1 MTRKSLRIAAISAA
15 VLLVNGL
22 LLLAGPVVLVK
33 GTVVMNDLPL
43 SGATV
48 LWHPYF
54 GEDCL
59 VTSGITD
66 ERGYFEVFPEPGC
79 RYRLVVLLENG
90 LDKTEYESF
99 VTVYRL
105 ENEIKLVLPTAESM
119 GAVFDQGQAV
129 SGARIWA
136 VRSDWKREPIFS
148 ELNTAG
154 ETTTL
159 DLSTYSAKT
168 VTNELGAFTI
178 PSLQAF
184 EHNVHVFTAD
194 GRLTVKNYQPDEAQ
208 GESTITLSPGGAL
221 RLRLLTDERVIGEP
235 VMITL
240 GRGAH
245 LDKFRVELGD
255 DGFFTIANLVQ
266 DSYRVTVQAKGF
278 APEILP
284 DVRIEGADTIA
295 EIPLSR
301 GGDLIVRVRDGE
313 TPVEGLRIIL
323 SNDDRRN
330 YEGLVSVIG
339 DDGKPI
345 VHTDVDGVWKGFH
358 IPEGRYT
365 VNVLSG
371 RQNLNRTPV
380 LVRNGEALEVN
391 IPVKT
396 DI

>member
-1 MTRKSLRIAAISAA
+1 M
-15 VLLVNGL
+15 
-22 LLLAGPVVLVK
+22 
-33 GTVVMNDLPL
+33 
-43 SGATV
+43 
-48 LWHPYF
+48 
-54 GEDCL
+54 
-59 VTSGITD
+59 
-66 ERGYFEVFPEPGC
+66 
-79 RYRLVVLLENG
+79 LLENG

-105 ENEIKLVLPTAESM
+105 ENEIKLVLPTAEST

-129 SGARIWA
+129 TGARIWA
-136 VRSDWKREPIFS
+136 VRSDWKREPIFAELNAAS
-148 ELNTAG
+148 ELTNP
-154 ETTTL
+154 TTL

-168 VTNELGAFTI
+168 MTNDLGAFTI

-194 GRLTVKNYQPDEAQ
+194 GRLTVKDYQPDEAQ

-221 RLRLLTDERVIGEP
+221 RLRLLTDERLIGEP

-255 DGFFTIANLVQ
+255 DGFFTIPNLVQ
-266 DSYRVTVQAKGF
+266 DSYRVTVQAEGF
-278 APEILP
+278 APQILP

-295 EIPLSR
+295 EVPLSR
-301 GGDLIVRVRDGE
+301 GGDLTVRVLDGE
-313 TPVEGLRIIL
+313 TLVEGLRIIL

-330 YEGLVSVIG
+330 YEGLVSVLG

-371 RQNLNRTPV
+371 RRNLNRTPV